1 MTGLSKASSHKGSLG
16 GDRSPPGYLGCQ
28 ATYDGGN
35 FKGRGKVYGQ
45 VFIDSSSRVADVKR
59 YEDKTALTRADL
71 LNDRVD

>member
-45 VFIDSSSRVADVKR
+45 VFDSYSRVADVKR
-59 YEDKTALTRADL
+59 YEDRQRLGVQTCSMIRDIT
-71 LNDRVD
+71 